1 MPTLSTIRGKTC
13 WPCYCQNDRQ
23 NPPFKT
29 VVIRSTHQTFTFICS
44 PKKNL
49 NESATCFGQQLHTL
63 NKELHWS
70 KHVSGICD
78 RFYFPRK
85 YSMTCF
91 LVHSYM
97 SFFRSCPTHKHIPTQ
112 TNDETWESI
121 YQSINLSIYIYL
133 SIIIYLSTYLNPSKS
148 ILRSQTFSFNFPI
161 STSSPPKKIVFFS
174 GKPAVFWTFK
184 KRNFG

>member
-1 MPTLSTIRGKTC
+1 M
-13 WPCYCQNDRQ
+13 
-23 NPPFKT
+23 
-29 VVIRSTHQTFTFICS
+29 VIRSTHQTFTFISS

-49 NESATCFGQQLHTL
+49 NESATCFGHKQLHTL

-78 RFYFPRK
+78 RFYIPRK

-91 LVHSYM
+91 LVHSYT

-121 YQSINLSIYIYL
+121 YLSIYKSVYLSIYQSINLSIYLFINLSICLSIYL
-133 SIIIYLSTYLNPSKS
+133 SIYLSESIWIYLNRSTS

-174 GKPAVFWTFK
+174 GKPAVFWTFN
-184 KRNFG
+184 RNFG